1 MTVTLV
7 VPTFLR
13 QFIPAINTCLDMSLI
28 LHESP
33 NNKEIV
39 IDSISQKIKFILTQQ
54 CTKLSN
60 LLRDSGDFLHRQQN
74 KFGLNGEISGK
85 SVLKQLL
92 SVGR

>member
-1 MTVTLV
+1 M
-7 VPTFLR
+7 PS
-13 QFIPAINTCLDMSLI
+13 INMCLDLSLI
-28 LHESP
+28 LQESP

-60 LLRDSGDFLHRQQN
+60 LLRDSGDFLHGRQN

-85 SVLKQLL
+85 SVLKELL